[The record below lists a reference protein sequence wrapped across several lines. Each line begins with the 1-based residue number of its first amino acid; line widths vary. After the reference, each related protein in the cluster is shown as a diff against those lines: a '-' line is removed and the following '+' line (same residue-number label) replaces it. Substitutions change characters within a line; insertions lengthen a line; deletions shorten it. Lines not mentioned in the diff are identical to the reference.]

1 VLAVVVV
8 MVVIVVVVRHRR
20 NLAQRCVAVKAPDG
34 LRVTDRRFGAMLRR
48 RRPAMDEPHLIYF
61 ADPMCSW
68 CYGFSPVIE
77 EIRKAFGRGLPVRAV
92 MGGLR
97 PGTEEPMTD
106 AAKRE
111 VLGHWT
117 HVAEATGLAFD
128 AHALDRAGFRYD
140 TDPGARAVVVVRRES
155 EELAVSYL
163 ARVQRAFYA
172 EGRDVTSGEVLADL
186 AAEHGLERASFLEQ
200 WSSEEAKQETW
211 RDYAISQRAGA
222 TAFPTLV
229 GGPNEA
235 GVYGV
240 VTRGYAPAEQV
251 VGVLKDWISRI
262 AA

>member
-1 VLAVVVV
+1 
-8 MVVIVVVVRHRR
+8 
-20 NLAQRCVAVKAPDG
+20 
-34 LRVTDRRFGAMLRR
+34 
-48 RRPAMDEPHLIYF
+48 MDEPHLIYF

-77 EIRKAFGRGLPVRAV
+77 EIRRAFGRALPVKAI

-97 PGTEEPMTD
+97 PGTETPMTE

-111 VLGHWT
+111 IVGHWT
-117 HVAEATGLAFD
+117 HVHEATGLPFD
-128 AHALDRAGFRYD
+128 EHALDREGFRYD
-140 TDPGARAVVVVRRES
+140 TDPAARAVVVARRES
-155 EELAVSYL
+155 DELAVAYL
-163 ARVQRAFYA
+163 GRAQRAFYA
-172 EGRDVTSGEVLADL
+172 EGRDVTSAEVLADL
-186 AAEHGLERASFLEQ
+186 AAELGLDPQAFLDQ
-200 WSSEEAKQETW
+200 WNSEDAKQETW
-211 RDYAISQRAGA
+211 RDYAIAQRAGA
-222 TAFPTLV
+222 TGFPTLV

>member
-1 VLAVVVV
+1 
-8 MVVIVVVVRHRR
+8 
-20 NLAQRCVAVKAPDG
+20 
-34 LRVTDRRFGAMLRR
+34 
-48 RRPAMDEPHLIYF
+48 MDEPHLIYF

-77 EIRKAFGRGLPVRAV
+77 EIRKAFGRALPVRTI

-97 PGTEEPMTD
+97 PGTEQAMTSE
-106 AAKRE
+106 AKLE
-111 VLGHWT
+111 VRKHWR
-117 HVAEATGLAFD
+117 HVHDATGLPFAD
-128 AHALDRAGFRYD
+128 HAMEREGFVYD
-140 TDPGARAVVVVRRES
+140 TDPAARAVVIVRRES

-163 ARVQRAFYA
+163 GRAQRAFYG

-186 AAEHGLERASFLEQ
+186 AGESGLDRARFLEA

-211 RDYAISQRAGA
+211 RDYAISQRAGV

-229 GGPNEA
+229 GGPNEG

-240 VTRGYAPAEQV
+240 VTRGYAPPEQV
-251 VGVLKDWISRI
+251 VAVLQDWIRRI

>member
-1 VLAVVVV
+1 
-8 MVVIVVVVRHRR
+8 ME
-20 NLAQRCVAVKAPDG
+20 
-34 LRVTDRRFGAMLRR
+34 
-48 RRPAMDEPHLIYF
+48 EPHLIYF

-77 EIRKAFGRGLPVRAV
+77 EIRKAFGRALPVRPI

-97 PGTEEPMTD
+97 PGTAQPMTED
-106 AAKRE
+106 AKRE
-111 VLGHWT
+111 VLGHWI
-117 HVAEATGLAFD
+117 HVHEATGLPFSEA
-128 AHALDRAGFRYD
+128 AMDREGFVYD

-163 ARVQRAFYA
+163 ARAQKAFYA
-172 EGRDVTSGEVLADL
+172 EGRDLTSGEVLADIAQEL
-186 AAEHGLERASFLEQ
+186 GLERQGFLDQ

-211 RDYAISQRAGA
+211 RDYAISQRAGV

-229 GGPNEA
+229 GGPNE

-251 VGVLKDWISRI
+251 VGVLQDWIKRI

>member
-1 VLAVVVV
+1 
-8 MVVIVVVVRHRR
+8 
-20 NLAQRCVAVKAPDG
+20 
-34 LRVTDRRFGAMLRR
+34 
-48 RRPAMDEPHLIYF
+48 MDEPHLIYF

-77 EIRKAFGRGLPVRAV
+77 EIRKTFGRALPVRTI

-97 PGTEEPMTD
+97 PGTEQPMT
-106 AAKRE
+106 AEAKRE
-111 VLGHWT
+111 VRGHWA
-117 HVAEATGLAFD
+117 HVHEATGLPFSDEAME
-128 AHALDRAGFRYD
+128 REGFVYD

-163 ARVQRAFYA
+163 GRAQRAFYA
-172 EGRDVTSGEVLADL
+172 EARDVTSGEVLADL
-186 AAEHGLERASFLEQ
+186 AAELGLDRASFLEQ
-200 WSSEEAKQETW
+200 WSSEHAKQETW
-211 RDYAISQRAGA
+211 RDYAVSQRAGV

-251 VGVLKDWISRI
+251 IGVLQDWIKRI